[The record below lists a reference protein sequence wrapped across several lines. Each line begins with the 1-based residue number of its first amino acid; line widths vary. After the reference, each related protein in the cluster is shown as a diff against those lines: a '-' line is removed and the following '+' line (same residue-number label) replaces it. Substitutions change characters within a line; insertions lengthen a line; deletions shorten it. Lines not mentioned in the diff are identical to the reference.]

1 MARHTARAA
10 VVRDFDGTFGIEDI
24 EVDAPRGAEV
34 LIEVRAAGLCHSDLH
49 LASADRGIPAPAVL
63 GHEISGVIRQ
73 AGDQV
78 SGLAVGQHVVATLI
92 QYCGRCADC
101 LSGAG
106 HRCPH
111 RAHTLRA
118 ASDAPRLAQSGTSV
132 SQVFGLG
139 GFAELALVH
148 ENQVVAIPAA
158 IPFAQAAVMACSTLT
173 GAGAVFNCAK
183 VEPGQS
189 VVVIGA
195 GGVGLNAINAAR
207 IAGAGRIIAV
217 DLAADKLALARS
229 FGATDVIDATGID
242 PVAAVLELTDGGV
255 DHAFEMIGLPDTSLQ
270 ALRMTRTG
278 ADTYLIGLHRPG
290 SVLRIDA
297 MAEIIAPQRSLHG
310 VYMGSSAP
318 RRDIPRYVEQYLGG
332 QLDLDALVAREFSL
346 DAINEGFELLRSGGG
361 VARGVITSFA
371 RSHSD

>member
-1 MARHTARAA
+1 MASYGARAA

-24 EVDAPRGAEV
+24 EVSAPHGAEV

-49 LASADRGIPAPAVL
+49 LASANMGIPAPAVL
-63 GHEISGVIRQ
+63 GHEIAGVVREI
-73 AGDQV
+73 GDRV
-78 SGLAVGQHVVATLI
+78 VGIAVGDHVVATLI

-106 HRCPH
+106 HRCPNGS
-111 RAHTLRA
+111 HTLRPA
-118 ASDAPRLAQSGTSV
+118 TDEPRLEQGGVPVT
-132 SQVFGLG
+132 QIFGLG

-148 ENQVVAIPAA
+148 ENQVVPIPEA

-183 VEPGQS
+183 VVPGES
-189 VVVIGA
+189 IVVIGA

-217 DLAADKLALARS
+217 DLAADKLDMARI
-229 FGATDVIDATGID
+229 FGATDVIDASDGD
-242 PVAAVLELTDGGV
+242 PVAAVRELSGGGV
-255 DHAFEMIGLPDTSLQ
+255 DHAFEMIGLPATSLQ

-278 ADTYLIGLHRPG
+278 GDAYLIGLHRPG
-290 SVLRIDA
+290 STLQIDA
-297 MAEIIAPQRSLHG
+297 MADIIAPQRSLHG
-310 VYMGSSAP
+310 LYMGSSSP
-318 RRDIPRYVEQYLGG
+318 RRDVPRYVEQYLAG
-332 QLDLDALVAREFSL
+332 QLNLDALVAREFSL
-346 DAINEGFELLRSGGG
+346 DEINEGFDLLRTGGG

-371 RSHSD
+371 

>member
-1 MARHTARAA
+1 MAGYFARAA
-10 VVRDFDGTFGIEDI
+10 VVRDFDGTFAIEEI
-24 EVDAPRGAEV
+24 EVSAPHRAEV

-49 LASADRGIPAPAVL
+49 LASTDMGIPAPAVL
-63 GHEISGVIRQ
+63 GHEIAGVVREI
-73 AGDQV
+73 GDRV
-78 SGLAVGQHVVATLI
+78 SGIAVGDHVVATLI

-106 HRCPH
+106 HRCPN
-111 RAHTLRA
+111 RAHTLRQPA
-118 ASDAPRLAQSGTSV
+118 EAPRLEQDGSPVT
-132 SQVFGLG
+132 QVFGLG

-148 ENQVVAIPAA
+148 ENQVVPIPES

-183 VEPGQS
+183 LEPGQS

-217 DLAADKLALARS
+217 DLAADKLELARS
-229 FGATDVIDATGID
+229 FGATDVVDASAGD
-242 PVAAVLELTDGGV
+242 PVAAVRELTGGGV
-255 DHAFEMIGLPDTSLQ
+255 DHSFEMIGLPATSLQ

-278 ADTYLIGLHRPG
+278 GDAYLIGLHRPG
-290 SVLRIDA
+290 STLQIDA
-297 MAEIIAPQRSLHG
+297 MADIIAPQRSLHG
-310 VYMGSSAP
+310 LYMGSSAP
-318 RRDIPRYVEQYLGG
+318 RRDVPRYVAQYLAG

-346 DAINEGFELLRSGGG
+346 DEINEGFDLLRTGGG
-361 VARGVITSFA
+361 VARGVITSF
-371 RSHSD
+371 D